1 MDIIR
6 IFRSLYRLIVITA
19 LVSTFLVCSFV
30 LNFAVRER
38 FARLRAFSR
47 NASRF
52 SGYILWVLNVD
63 VRVINKPSSDEK
75 FLLVSNH
82 MGFLD
87 ILMLA
92 HTTPSIFVTSNEMR
106 ETPFLGLLTEM
117 GGCMF
122 VERRSR
128 TRILEEM
135 QSMAEVLRDGS
146 RVALYPEATST
157 NGEQV
162 LPFKRTLLMAAAYG
176 EVPIQ
181 PVVINFRKI
190 NGEDFNLKWR
200 DSVCWYGDMSFVTTG
215 WRLLG
220 LDSVLGEVEFLEK
233 IYPKVEDDR
242 GLVADRAHALIAAK
256 FQPVRGTGEALTKSL
271 DCAPEVCK

>member
-1 MDIIR
+1 MDAVKGNIRAIIKLPMAVGI
-6 IFRSLYRLIVITA
+6 IFVFLIVA
-19 LVSTFLVCSFV
+19 FV
-30 LNFAVRER
+30 LNIFVRDR
-38 FARLRAFSR
+38 FSR
-47 NASRF
+47 LDVFSKTASIF
-52 SGYILWVLNVD
+52 AGLLLKVLRVK
-63 VRVINKPSSDEK
+63 VRVVNKPKSGDK

-106 ETPFLGLLTEM
+106 ETPVLGLLTEM

-128 TRILEEM
+128 TRIVEEM
-135 QSMAEVLRDGS
+135 KSIAEVLERGF

-162 LPFKRTLLMAAAYG
+162 LPFKRTLLMAAAHAN
-176 EVPIQ
+176 VPIQ
-181 PVVINFRKI
+181 PAVINFRRI
-190 NGEDFNLKWR
+190 NDDGFVYKWR
-200 DSVCWYGDMSFVTTG
+200 DSVCWYGDLSFVKAG
-215 WRLLG
+215 WNMLRLR
-220 LDSVLGEVEFLEK
+220 SVQGEIEFLEK
-233 IYPKVEDDR
+233 IYPSLEDDR

-256 FQPVRGTGEALTKSL
+256 FDPVQ
-271 DCAPEVCK
+271 V